1 MNEALLAQFG
11 LKALARQGW
20 VDVGVPLPESVAAHS
35 WGVALLAIHLLPAHL
50 DMGKELRFAILHDL
64 PEAKTGDFTPRHQV
78 PKNQKIALERTA
90 LAHLLANTPRTDTIT
105 AIFEEYLSQSC
116 EEARFIH
123 QLDRLDMA
131 LQAVFYQ
138 RTSTAELR
146 TFIDSAACA
155 IHAPNLQEIVAWC
168 YTQIEGRLT

>member
-35 WGVALLAIHLLPAHL
+35 WGVALLVIHLLPEHL
-50 DMGKELRFAILHDL
+50 DMAKALRFAILHDL
-64 PEAKTGDFTPRHQV
+64 PEATTGDFTPRHQIS
-78 PKNQKIALERTA
+78 KKQKVMLERTA
-90 LAHLLANTPRTDTIT
+90 LTQLLTNTPRADSIT
-105 AIFEEYLSQSC
+105 AIFEEYLSQDC

-131 LQAVFYQ
+131 LLAVFYQ
-138 RTSTAELR
+138 RSSTAELR
-146 TFIDSAACA
+146 AFIDSAACA
-155 IHAPNLQEIVAWC
+155 IRAPNLQEIVAWC
-168 YTQIEGRLT
+168 YTQIEGRIT